1 MYRAGKLTNRCKTLH
16 PGKSVA
22 AIAMG
27 TRDFYDWID
36 HNDEF
41 LGLPLSYVNDPHVLA
56 KNNSMI
62 SINGCLNV
70 DLYGQVNAES
80 VGFRQI
86 SGTGGQLDFVAGAV
100 HSAGGKAFL
109 CLPSTHTGRTAQC
122 SRASCRTSTWTLS
135 RRRAAC
141 ATTSSLSTAR

>member
-1 MYRAGKLTNRCKTLH
+1 MPRDGYLAMYRAGKLTNRCKTLH

-62 SINGCLNV
+62 LH
-70 DLYGQVNAES
+70 Q
-80 VGFRQI
+80 R
-86 SGTGGQLDFVAGAV
+86 
-100 HSAGGKAFL
+100 
-109 CLPSTHTGRTAQC
+109 LPER
-122 SRASCRTSTWTLS
+122 
-135 RRRAAC
+135 
-141 ATTSSLSTAR
+141 